1 MDLFLAVPGRA
12 DAVRADRRSLRPVR
26 MVDKHYARA
35 AADAGC
41 ARFAVLWQRHYHRA
55 ARSEGQEM
63 NSMAIKQKKMI
74 RERVR
79 TNNIKQAAH
88 AVKIA
93 QKQKNPEDFLQPGAR
108 KISVRP

>member
-12 DAVRADRRSLRPVR
+12 DVVCADCRSLRPVR

-41 ARFAVLWQRHYHRA
+41 ARFAVFWQRHYYRA
-55 ARSEGQEM
+55 ACSEGQEM
-63 NSMAIKQKKMI
+63 NCMKDKQNKIVRDK
-74 RERVR
+74 VR
-79 TNNIKQAAH
+79 TNNVGQAAH

-108 KISVRP
+108 RISVRP

>member
-1 MDLFLAVPGRA
+1 MNC
-12 DAVRADRRSLRPVR
+12 
-26 MVDKHYARA
+26 MKDKQNKIVC
-35 AADAGC
+35 DK
-41 ARFAVLWQRHYHRA
+41 VW
-55 ARSEGQEM
+55 
-63 NSMAIKQKKMI
+63 
-74 RERVR
+74 

>member
-12 DAVRADRRSLRPVR
+12 DAVRADRRGLRPVR

-41 ARFAVLWQRHYHRA
+41 ARFAVLWQWHYYRA
-55 ARSEGQEM
+55 ACSEGQEM
-63 NSMAIKQKKMI
+63 NCMKDKQNKIVRDK
-74 RERVR
+74 VR
-79 TNNIKQAAH
+79 TNNVGQAAH
-88 AVKIA
+88 IVKIA
-93 QKQKNPEDFLQPGAR
+93 EKQKDPDNFLQPGAR

>member
-12 DAVRADRRSLRPVR
+12 DAVRADCRSLRPVR
-26 MVDKHYARA
+26 MVDKHHARA
-35 AADAGC
+35 AADAC
-41 ARFAVLWQRHYHRA
+41 RTYFAVFGQRYYHRA
-55 ARSEGQEM
+55 APSEGQEM

-88 AVKIA
+88 IVKIA
-93 QKQKNPEDFLQPGAR
+93 EKQKDPDNFLQPGAR

>member
-1 MDLFLAVPGRA
+1 MDLFLVVPGRA
-12 DAVRADRRSLRPVR
+12 DAVRADRRGLRPVR
-26 MVDKHYARA
+26 MVDKHHARV

-63 NSMAIKQKKMI
+63 NCMKDKQKKI
-74 RERVR
+74 VRDKVR
-79 TNNIKQAAH
+79 TNNVGQAAH

-93 QKQKNPEDFLQPGAR
+93 QKQKDPEDFLQLGAR